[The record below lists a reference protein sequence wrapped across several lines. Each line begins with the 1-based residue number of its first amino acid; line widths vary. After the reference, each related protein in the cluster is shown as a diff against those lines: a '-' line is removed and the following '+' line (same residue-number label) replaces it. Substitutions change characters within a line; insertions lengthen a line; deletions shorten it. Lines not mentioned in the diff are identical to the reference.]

1 MDKSIGLWVSEETHL
16 AWYPGPSFRWLHHGE
31 PVRYLG
37 CMVGIDLRPEAMLS
51 PLLLSI
57 KHKLIH
63 WDAQQFSFA
72 GRVVVAN
79 SVLLA
84 SMWFIASV
92 WLFSRSAITKVQ
104 SLIRNFLWG
113 EKQGSPTIAKVLGMC

>member
-1 MDKSIGLWVSEETHL
+1 MNSTQC
-16 AWYPGPSFRWLHHGE
+16 
-31 PVRYLG
+31 YLG

-57 KHKLIH
+57 KRKLIH
-63 WDAQQFSFA
+63 WDAQQLSFA

-79 SVLLA
+79 YVLLA

-113 EKQGSPTIAKVLGMC
+113 GKQGSPTIAKVVWNVLIQPKSNGGLGLIDPLM